1 MQAFEQWYRAQ
12 VLIAYFGAHLP
23 KFQQLPDNKMR
34 YVDRRDCAG
43 ELYFNV
49 VLPGQ
54 QSHPIL
60 ILHCA
65 AAVQYHVDNVQRSC
79 RFECPPCEGATFRA
93 ECGLLFEGY
102 CADCEGCPVDFYR
115 YLCGGPRVAWD
126 IEYDYSK
133 VHTWDDVMDLTR
145 NATWAEVRKV
155 PA

>member
-1 MQAFEQWYRAQ
+1 MWIDGTVQVSCILTLYFRANNLIP
-12 VLIAYFGAHLP
+12 VLIL
-23 KFQQLPDNKMR
+23 R
-34 YVDRRDCAG
+34 
-43 ELYFNV
+43 
-49 VLPGQ
+49 
-54 QSHPIL
+54 
-60 ILHCA
+60 CA